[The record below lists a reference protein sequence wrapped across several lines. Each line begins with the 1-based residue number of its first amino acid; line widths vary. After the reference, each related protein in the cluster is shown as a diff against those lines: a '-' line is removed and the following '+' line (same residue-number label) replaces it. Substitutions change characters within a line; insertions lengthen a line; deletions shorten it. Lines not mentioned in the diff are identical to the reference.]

1 MISMSDET
9 VSYMGTVKRILK
21 GTAIAL
27 GITIILLFI
36 LSLLLTYTSLSESTI
51 PIIVIIITGIS
62 ILIGSELSTQ
72 HIKRNGIINGMAVGL
87 IYIAVIYLIS
97 SIIGG
102 NFGLTLYSIIMIIVS
117 LVTRSN
123 RRNHRGQHA

>member
-9 VSYMGTVKRILK
+9 ISYRGTIKRILK

-117 LVTRSN
+117 LVIRGN
-123 RRNHRGQHA
+123 RRNHRS